1 MKMSIEQQDAQKILN
16 YLAARPYAEVA
27 ELVPILLNL
36 KADSPDI
43 DASKTTEE
51 IFGDDIVG

>member
-1 MKMSIEQQDAQKILN
+1 MKLTIDQADAQKVLN

-27 ELVPILLNL
+27 ELVPILINL
-36 KADSPDI
+36 KPEEEDL

-51 IFGDDIVG
+51 IFDEAG